1 MTFEKAPE
9 QLMSAAPIG
18 NITANLAITQ
28 NDVGS

>member
-1 MTFEKAPE
+1 MTSEKAPE
-9 QLMSAAPIG
+9 QFVSAAPIG